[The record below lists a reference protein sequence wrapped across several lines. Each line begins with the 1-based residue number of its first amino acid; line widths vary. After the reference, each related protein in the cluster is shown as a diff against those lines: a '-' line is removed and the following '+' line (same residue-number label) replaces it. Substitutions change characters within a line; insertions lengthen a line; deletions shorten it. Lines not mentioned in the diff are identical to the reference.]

1 MSTLDS
7 GSDARTGDP
16 SIPIASDDTFDEL
29 VRSASRPVVVDF
41 FATWCGPCQW
51 ILPTLESIRD
61 EYSDR
66 VDVVKVDVDAA
77 PRLAERFRIASVP
90 TVILFVGGEEV
101 ERSIGVEPDRVKGM
115 PARALAPDSP

>member
-7 GSDARTGDP
+7 GPDARTGDP
-16 SIPIASDDTFDEL
+16 SIPIVSDDQFDEVVL
-29 VRSASRPVVVDF
+29 GASRPIVVDF

-51 ILPTLESIRD
+51 ILPTLETIRD

-66 VDVVKVDVDAA
+66 VGVVKVDVDAA
-77 PRLAERFRIASVP
+77 PRLAARFRIASVP
-90 TVILFVGGEEV
+90 TVVLFVGGEEV